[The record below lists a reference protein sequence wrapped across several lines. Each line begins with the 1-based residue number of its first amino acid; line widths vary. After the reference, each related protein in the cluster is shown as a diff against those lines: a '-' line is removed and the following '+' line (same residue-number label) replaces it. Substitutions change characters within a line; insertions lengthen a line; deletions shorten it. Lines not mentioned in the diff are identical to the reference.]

1 MKKKPRA
8 SAKRGKRARPRKPV
22 SAETRAAD
30 DVLRQSLRNADLK
43 VFDKALE
50 KAFAPTK

>member
-8 SAKRGKRARPRKPV
+8 SAKRGKRAKRPV

-30 DVLRQSLRNADLK
+30 DVLRESLRNADMRVL
-43 VFDKALE
+43 DKAL
-50 KAFAPTK
+50 ATAIRPAR